1 MTQGLLK
8 KLALAAPFVV
18 CLPLCAFGADGAIA
32 ETDDNPRIF
41 EEFSLTSATVEA
53 PTPANAPAPL
63 APPPGMA
70 NAQGNYGSVNGCG
83 QTNCCQ
89 NNCCQNNCC
98 NTCCGDP
105 CGSGCQHSTGIL
117 DNCGHGLHD
126 FFSIGDGCC
135 PQFFTGVEATLLWAN
150 VHGMHADA
158 AVEDTLTGNTQELSN
173 GEGFDRFTFS
183 PRIWAGVQDGCWA
196 FLGRFWY
203 MSDSFGGLDPVFPPP
218 GQTVG
223 TFDSVRLKAYTVD
236 LEARRSF
243 CCGQSKVDFFLGGRY
258 GSFEAGQGLDV
269 TRLTGLTDVAYSN
282 AFTDFHFNGVG
293 ITTGFW
299 GRTPIGCDT
308 CISLVWGVRGSV
320 LWGDAYRAA
329 QTTDTSYDGGIS
341 TATGFNSAES
351 DQCAT
356 AFIVEA
362 QFGAQWDHELRCL
375 PMSAFFRIYGEYQ
388 YWDLGGSGSVA
399 VDTAALNAPSF
410 AHSSAS
416 IGNVD
421 MNLVGLTIGCGFN
434 W

>member
-18 CLPLCAFGADGAIA
+18 CLPLCAFGADGPAA
-32 ETDDNPRIF
+32 DSDDNPKIF
-41 EEFSLTSATVEA
+41 EEFSLTAATVEA
-53 PTPANAPAPL
+53 PTPVPNAPSPL
-63 APPPGMA
+63 APPPAPGMA
-70 NAQGNYGSVNGCG
+70 SVNGYGCG
-83 QTNCCQ
+83 TGSCCQ
-89 NNCCQNNCC
+89 NNCCQNNCG

-105 CGSGCQHSTGIL
+105 CGSSCQHQTGIL
-117 DNCGHGLHD
+117 DSCSGGLHN
-126 FFSIGDGCC
+126 FFSCGDNCC
-135 PQFFTGVEATLLWAN
+135 PQFFTGVEATLFWAN

-158 AVEDTLTGNTQELSN
+158 AVENTNTGNTEELSN

-196 FLGRFWY
+196 VLGRFWY
-203 MSDSFGGLDPVFPPP
+203 LSDSYGGLDPIFPAP

-223 TFDSVRLKAYTVD
+223 TYDAVRLKAYTADFEV
-236 LEARRSF
+236 RRSF
-243 CCGQSKVDFFLGGRY
+243 CCGLSKVDFFLGARY
-258 GSFEAGQGLDV
+258 ASFEAGQGLDV
-269 TRLTGLTDVAYSN
+269 TRLTSPTDIGYSN
-282 AFTDFHFNGVG
+282 AFTDFSFNGLG
-293 ITTGFW
+293 ITTGFF

-308 CISLVWGVRGSV
+308 CISLIWGLRGSV

-329 QTTDTSYDGGIS
+329 QTTDTAYDGGVS

-362 QFGAQWDHELRCL
+362 TIGAQWDHELRCL
-375 PMSAFFRIYGEYQ
+375 PMSAFFRIAGEYQ
-388 YWDLGGSGSVA
+388 YWNLGGSGSVSVA
-399 VDTAALNAPSF
+399 TEALNDPSI
-410 AHSSAS
+410 AKSSAS

-421 MNLVGLTIGCGFN
+421 MNLVGFTVGAGFN